1 MTSELE
7 KEFFE
12 GFGIEPYYL
21 SLGLNR
27 DLRNYTVKKFRTA
40 EYAYAY
46 GATLPKQFYPPIT
59 ALIMLELICIESK
72 INKAHNEYSDVQNL
86 AEHILTGLLM
96 NKSKCYKEVR
106 AVFGLES
113 EEK

>member
-1 MTSELE
+1 MTSERE
-7 KEFFE
+7 KKFFE

-27 DLRNYTVKKFRTA
+27 DLGDYTVKKFKTA
-40 EYAYAY
+40 EEAYAY
-46 GATLPKQFYPPIT
+46 GATLPKQFYPKIT
-59 ALIMLELICIESK
+59 ALIMLELICIESR
-72 INKAHNEYSDVQNL
+72 INKAHNEYGNVQNL
-86 AEHILTGLLM
+86 GEHILTGLLI

-106 AVFGLES
+106 ALFGLES